1 MSYELTLLAGIPV
14 SERNNEV
21 SFMQYAKIELSPTRI
36 DGKIMG
42 LDFNYSADASLKNT
56 PFYDIYWINE
66 DTKHTADAYGEI
78 PRLMR
83 VDDVLTALVA
93 DNEAEKN
100 SRLEWAIAMLRAM
113 LVSNET
119 DENETMA
126 LLIGH

>member
-113 LVSNET
+113 LVSNEAA
-119 DENETMA
+119 ENEVMA

>member
-21 SFMQYAKIELSPTRI
+21 YFMQQAKIELSVTPKNGAI
-36 DGKIMG
+36 SG
-42 LDFNYSADASLKNT
+42 LDFNYNANASLKNT

-119 DENETMA
+119 AGNETMV